1 MANKILS
8 YELAPSP
15 ATIFGCLLPAP
26 WIGAVAGLLLAF
38 GPAEGVPNRFAPLVL
53 AVTHVLALGMLAPIM
68 IGALFQLF
76 PVVAGQAVPGAKK
89 ISPFVALASFSVSLA
104 LSFGFLY
111 GNRIAFILAMLM
123 ASLIYG
129 AVVCALAL
137 AAWRM
142 VLPTHHDAS
151 LLTLRWIALPLLMVL
166 GLGVA
171 LAGGFAGAWEI
182 NLTAVLTRHVA
193 WAGLGWVAA
202 LVSGIASTV
211 VPMFWQSPKPS
222 ARWHQSVPVVLWLLL
237 MLMTLFDSQDGIPY
251 WTILLALVVMCLAAF
266 AFKNVMKA
274 KRRFDPAWTLW
285 VACVLSWFSSALL
298 YLMSAVL
305 HGYLPVFFIDAS
317 PWWIGVLGLVG
328 GAVFPVNAM
337 LGKIIP
343 FLVFLHLR
351 RQIPTPQRI
360 PTMQEV
366 ILPQHLRLQ
375 ARLVVVAFLGL
386 LMVPVAPSIILPLA
400 GCIFAASQMLIGA
413 LILRALFRYRH
424 ELKRV
429 IFAKN

>member
-1 MANKILS
+1 
-8 YELAPSP
+8 
-15 ATIFGCLLPAP
+15 
-26 WIGAVAGLLLAF
+26 
-38 GPAEGVPNRFAPLVL
+38 
-53 AVTHVLALGMLAPIM
+53 
-68 IGALFQLF
+68 
-76 PVVAGQAVPGAKK
+76 
-89 ISPFVALASFSVSLA
+89 VALASFGVSLS
-104 LSFGFLY
+104 LTFGFLY

-123 ASLIYG
+123 AILIYG

-137 AAWRM
+137 ATWRM

-151 LLTLRWIALPLLMVL
+151 LLTLRWIALPLLIVL

-274 KRRFDPAWTLW
+274 TRRFEPMWTR
-285 VACVLSWFSSALL
+285 A
-298 YLMSAVL
+298 
-305 HGYLPVFFIDAS
+305 
-317 PWWIGVLGLVG
+317 
-328 GAVFPVNAM
+328 
-337 LGKIIP
+337 
-343 FLVFLHLR
+343 R
-351 RQIPTPQRI
+351 RQD
-360 PTMQEV
+360 
-366 ILPQHLRLQ
+366 
-375 ARLVVVAFLGL
+375 
-386 LMVPVAPSIILPLA
+386 
-400 GCIFAASQMLIGA
+400 
-413 LILRALFRYRH
+413 LRARWREAVDRSRKWAL
-424 ELKRV
+424 
-429 IFAKN
+429 